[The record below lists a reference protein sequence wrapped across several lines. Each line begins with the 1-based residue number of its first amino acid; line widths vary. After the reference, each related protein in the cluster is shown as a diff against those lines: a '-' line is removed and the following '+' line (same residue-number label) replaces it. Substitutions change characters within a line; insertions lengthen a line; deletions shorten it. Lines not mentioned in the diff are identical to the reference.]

1 MTFFDRKEEVLEIK
15 LTTYGR
21 YLLSLGELQPAYYSF
36 FDDDITYDSDYIGYP
51 EEQNET
57 EERIKE
63 TSRPHCQTTFRTAE
77 LCAVNVY
84 EYDNRNLQNYFERE
98 SALSSELGIA
108 DYYSNGAPSWDV
120 DLLKGE
126 ISSSVAI
133 YSGSGPNHAI
143 PQLNIKNPEYKKFV
157 GALDPTIG
165 PRPLFDDE
173 DLRILDEYGTNFVEI
188 RKDFLLLEINELN
201 TTFQKEN
208 FEIEFFKIEE
218 DKEGTTNTEVLIP
231 LKFSGP
237 RNRIVDY
244 VDYYFNLDV
253 DMEIDEQV
261 LCKYKG
267 VDTTKGIF
275 LQRVFECDADI
286 EAASADQYKTDITD
300 IGEVCD

>member
-1 MTFFDRKEEVLEIK
+1 M
-15 LTTYGR
+15 
-21 YLLSLGELQPAYYSF
+21 
-36 FDDDITYDSDYIGYP
+36 
-51 EEQNET
+51 
-57 EERIKE
+57 
-63 TSRPHCQTTFRTAE
+63 
-77 LCAVNVY
+77 
-84 EYDNRNLQNYFERE
+84 
-98 SALSSELGIA
+98 
-108 DYYSNGAPSWDV
+108 
-120 DLLKGE
+120 
-126 ISSSVAI
+126 
-133 YSGSGPNHAI
+133 
-143 PQLNIKNPEYKKFV
+143 